1 MYFHNTGY
9 TSLNIKLGWFYMRA
23 TMCILRLHT
32 QTPFNIMCNT
42 EVLVCVYTKRI
53 ERQMIKIILKAQ
65 IKTIT
70 WIRLTISLSKPP
82 ISLECWFI
90 KLFVHFVLNLYSCDD
105 RSNKLSIFYVKL
117 SFLPWLERRRKTRI

>member
-1 MYFHNTGY
+1 
-9 TSLNIKLGWFYMRA
+9 
-23 TMCILRLHT
+23 MCILRLHS
-32 QTPFNIMCNT
+32 QKPFNIMCNT
-42 EVLVCVYTKRI
+42 EVLVYVYTKRI

-70 WIRLTISLSKPP
+70 GIRLTISLSKPP

-117 SFLPWLERRRKTRI
+117 SFLP